1 MRLGD
6 GTRANP
12 RQSLSRRRFKRHN
25 RIASYKTSNFYRR
38 SMLPTKPNQTDIKEV
53 DEPLTYLFLR
63 ENSQVVFEQTP
74 KDGQARQGEPS
85 SSDTAQQQP

>member
-25 RIASYKTSNFYRR
+25 RIASFVTANFYRR
-38 SMLPTKPNQTDIKEV
+38 SMLPAKPNQTEIKEV
-53 DEPLTYLFLR
+53 DEPLTYLFLK

-74 KDGQARQGEPS
+74 KDGQARQGK
-85 SSDTAQQQP
+85 ARVI